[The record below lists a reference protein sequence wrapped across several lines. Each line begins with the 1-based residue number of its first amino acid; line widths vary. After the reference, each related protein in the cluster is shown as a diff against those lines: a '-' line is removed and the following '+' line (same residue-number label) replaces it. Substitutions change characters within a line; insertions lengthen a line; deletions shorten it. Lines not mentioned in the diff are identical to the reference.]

1 VARCKQRKQAYGGQ
15 SWSARANK
23 PARRD
28 ARGRRLS
35 CESLED
41 RRLLSGSGSGIS
53 SLSGYIF
60 QDSAKTGSYSGQ
72 AGVVGAAV
80 ELVDLDATGVTYA
93 QVAVT
98 NASGYFS
105 FATLNSADE
114 YQAIVRTPRGYTAF
128 TTSNVDTTLNQS
140 GTGATA
146 TLTST
151 TLDVGLY
158 GTPVTGSFAT
168 ALGGNPSFP
177 ANTQGDRVTSDA
189 SGNVYVT
196 GSFEFTVNFDPGLG
210 VSSMDGG
217 SAAGFVA
224 KYTSTGALEWVTGM
238 LPQASSMGFAM
249 GFASA
254 SDVAVDGNYNVY
266 VTGTIDGSIGD
277 GTINFNNGL
286 TGPYDLTLSDNNEP
300 FIAKYD
306 ANGNLLWAEA
316 IEDPASVSSGGT
328 GFNVLT
334 NGTSVY
340 LSGSF
345 SGTLTDTTDTNG
357 TARPFPSNL
366 VANSSGT
373 GVYTIALDPSGT
385 IIQFADAW
393 SVAASGT
400 VYGGEAEPGGMALSP
415 SGNDLYSA
423 GTVMGT
429 ATLGSNTLNATAG
442 YQQTYVADF
451 NIASQTY
458 VWAEL
463 VNGEATDATGEATAA
478 VAVDN
483 TGTSASNSSYGDL
496 YVTGQLVNTASPS
509 YQSVLFLEKLNPSG
523 VVQGSSYQATASG
536 NSTMSGN
543 DIAIVPNGA
552 GSDAGYI
559 DVGGDFS
566 GTVNFSSASGS
577 IVAGSSARV
586 GTSVSDGAGL
596 NPAGASSAI
605 SSSGSID
612 GFIAQ
617 FSPHLAC
624 QWVVTVGSGGTNS
637 DEVDGLG
644 LDPSGDLYATGSFEG
659 TAAVQANS
667 MTAQGNSSFDTNAF
681 LIKIAAP
688 QSAPS
693 FILTGPGSGTFTVGQ
708 SVTIQWTAANVDV
721 AGPSTISLGYDPDT
735 TAFDANQHWIEVDQ
749 VTAANGAASYGWNT
763 TGVAPGTYYLSG
775 YMFDDG
781 TSTAVS
787 SHLSTPIVITGASVP
802 TFKITGPTAGTFTA
816 GTSVTIQ
823 WTAANV
829 DTAGPSKISLG
840 YDPDITAFD
849 VNEQWIELLGVVAA
863 NGAATYS
870 WNTTGVAAGTYYL
883 SGYMHDPGTGLQFNS
898 SLNTPIVIAS
908 PPLFALT
915 GPTSGTFTVGQTV
928 TIQWTAA
935 YVDTAGPT
943 KISLGYDPDMKPFD
957 ANQHWIE
964 TLGVTAA
971 NGAATYNWNTTGVA
985 PGTYYLN
992 GYMVDTATSQTL
1004 TSYIS
1009 EPIVITSAS
1018 VPAFTLA
1025 GPTAGTFTAGTSVT
1039 IQWTA
1044 ANVDTTG
1051 PSKIT
1056 LGYDPDATAFDAN
1069 QHWLEVD
1076 GVTAAN
1082 GAATYSWNTTGVAAG
1097 TYYLSGYMYDFSTSK
1112 AVYSHLATP
1121 IVITGGGQPTFTLG
1135 APSAGTFAAGT
1146 SVTIQWTAAN
1156 VDTAGPSKITLG
1168 YDPDATAFDTN
1179 QHWLEVDGVT
1189 AANGA
1194 ATYSWNTTGVAAG
1207 TYYLSGYMYDFST
1220 SKAVYSHMGTPIVI
1234 TGGGPPAFT
1243 LSAPSA
1249 GTFAAGTSV
1258 TIQWTAA
1265 NVDTAGPSKIT
1276 LGYDPD
1282 ATAFDANQ
1290 HWLEVDGVTAVNGA
1304 ATYSWNTTG
1313 VAAGTYYLSGY
1324 MYDFS
1329 TSKAV
1334 YSHMSTPIVITGGGA
1349 PAFSLSFVGSGTFA
1363 LGACVTVRWSATN
1376 VDTADPCKITLGY
1389 DPDCTSFDCN
1399 QHWLE
1404 IDGITAI
1411 NGTGTFIWNTAGL
1424 APATYYLDGYMYDFT
1439 LGKAVCF
1446 TTTST
1451 PDKL

>member
-1 VARCKQRKQAYGGQ
+1 MARNKQRKKTYFGR

-35 CESLED
+35 CEPLED
-41 RRLLSGSGSGIS
+41 RRLLSGVGIT

-60 QDSAKTGSYSGQ
+60 QDSTKSGSYSGQ

-80 ELVDLDATGVTYA
+80 ELVDLDATGVTYS

-98 NASGYFS
+98 NANGYYS
-105 FATLNSADE
+105 FANLTAADD
-114 YQAIVRTPRGYTAF
+114 YQAIVRAPRGYTAF
-128 TTSNVDTTLNQS
+128 TTSNVDTTLNQA
-140 GTGATA
+140 GTGETA
-146 TLTST
+146 TLTSP

-158 GTPVTGSFAT
+158 GTPVTGSFAA
-168 ALGGNPSFP
+168 ALGGNPSLP
-177 ANTQGDRVTSDA
+177 ANTYGDRLTTDA

-254 SDVAVDGNYNVY
+254 SDVAVDGNGNVY
-266 VTGTIDGSIGD
+266 VTGTMDGSIGD

-286 TGPYDLTLSDNNEP
+286 TGAYDLTLSDNDEP
-300 FIAKYD
+300 FVAKYD
-306 ANGNLLWAEA
+306 ANGNLAWAEA
-316 IEDPASVSSGGT
+316 VEDPASASSGGR
-328 GFNVLT
+328 GSNVLT
-334 NGTSVY
+334 NGANVY

-345 SGTLTDTTDTNG
+345 WGTLTDTTDTNG
-357 TARPFPSNL
+357 TARAFPSNL
-366 VANSSGT
+366 VASSSGT
-373 GVYTIALDPSGT
+373 GVYTIALDPSGN
-385 IIQFADAW
+385 IQFADAW

-400 VYGGEAEPGGMALSP
+400 VYGGDAEPSGMALSP

-429 ATLGSNTLNATAG
+429 ATLGSITLDATAG
-442 YQQTYVADF
+442 YHQTYVADF

-463 VNGEATDATGEATAA
+463 VSGEASDATGEAAA
-478 VAVDN
+478 GVAVDN
-483 TGTSASNSSYGDL
+483 TGTSASNSNYGDL

-509 YQSVLFLEKLNPSG
+509 YQSAIFLEKLSPSG
-523 VVQGSSYQATASG
+523 VVQGTSYQATASG
-536 NSTMSGN
+536 NSVMSAN
-543 DIAIVPNGA
+543 DIAIVPGSA
-552 GSDAGYI
+552 GSAAGYI

-566 GTVNFSSASGS
+566 GTVDFGTASGA

-596 NPAGASSAI
+596 NPAGASPSI
-605 SSSGSID
+605 SSSGSVD

-617 FSPHLAC
+617 FSPNLAC
-624 QWVVTVGSGGTNS
+624 QWVVTVSSGGTNS
-637 DEVDGLG
+637 DEVDGVS

-659 TAAVQANS
+659 TATVQTNS

-693 FILTGPGSGTFTVGQ
+693 FILTGPTSGTFTAGT

-721 AGPSTISLGYDPDT
+721 AGPSTIALGYDADT
-735 TAFDANQHWIEVDQ
+735 TAFDVNEHWIEVGQ

-781 TSTAVS
+781 TSKAAFSNLT
-787 SHLSTPIVITGASVP
+787 TPIVIAGASVP
-802 TFKITGPTAGTFTA
+802 TFKLTGPTSGTFTA

-849 VNEQWIELLGVVAA
+849 VNEHWIELLGVTAA
-863 NGAATYS
+863 NGAATYN

-883 SGYMHDPGTGLQFNS
+883 SGYMHDSGTGLQFNS
-898 SLNTPIVIAS
+898 SLTSPIVIAS
-908 PPLFALT
+908 PPLFAIM
-915 GPTSGTFTVGQTV
+915 GPFSETFTVGQTV

-935 YVDTAGPT
+935 HVDTAGPT
-943 KISLGYDPDMKPFD
+943 KISLGYDPDTTPFD
-957 ANQHWIE
+957 ADQHWIE

-1004 TSYIS
+1004 KSYIS
-1009 EPIVITSAS
+1009 EPIVIASGS
-1018 VPAFTLA
+1018 VPAFALT
-1025 GPTAGTFTAGTSVT
+1025 GPAAGTFTAGTSVT

-1044 ANVDTTG
+1044 ANIDVAGPTKITLGYDLDATAFDANERWLEVDQVAAANGAGSYAWNTTGVAAGTYYLSGYTYDFTLGQQILSHLGTPIVITGGGPPTFVISAPSAGTFTAGTSVTIQWSAANVDTAG
-1051 PSKIT
+1051 PTKIT

-1069 QHWLEVD
+1069 QRWLEVD

-1082 GAATYSWNTTGVAAG
+1082 GAASYSWNTTGVAAG
-1097 TYYLSGYMYDFSTSK
+1097 TYYLSGYMYDFF
-1112 AVYSHLATP
+1112 
-1121 IVITGGGQPTFTLG
+1121 TGQ
-1135 APSAGTFAAGT
+1135 
-1146 SVTIQWTAAN
+1146 
-1156 VDTAGPSKITLG
+1156 
-1168 YDPDATAFDTN
+1168 
-1179 QHWLEVDGVT
+1179 
-1189 AANGA
+1189 
-1194 ATYSWNTTGVAAG
+1194 
-1207 TYYLSGYMYDFST
+1207 
-1220 SKAVYSHMGTPIVI
+1220 AVYSHMSTPIVI
-1234 TGGGPPAFT
+1234 TGGGPPAFA

-1249 GTFAAGTSV
+1249 GTFAVGTSV
-1258 TIQWTAA
+1258 TIQWSAA

-1290 HWLEVDGVTAVNGA
+1290 HWLEVDGVTAANGA
-1304 ATYSWNTTG
+1304 ASYRWNTTG

-1349 PAFSLSFVGSGTFA
+1349 PTFSLSFAGSGTFA
-1363 LGACVTVRWSATN
+1363 FGACVTVRWSATN
-1376 VDTADPCKITLGY
+1376 VDTAGPCKITLGY

-1404 IDGITAI
+1404 IDGITAA
-1411 NGTGTFIWNTAGL
+1411 NGTGTFVWNTAGL
-1424 APATYYLDGYMYDFT
+1424 VPGTYYLDGYMYDFT
-1439 LGKAVCF
+1439 LHTAVCYS
-1446 TTTST
+1446 TTST
-1451 PDKL
+1451 PDPL